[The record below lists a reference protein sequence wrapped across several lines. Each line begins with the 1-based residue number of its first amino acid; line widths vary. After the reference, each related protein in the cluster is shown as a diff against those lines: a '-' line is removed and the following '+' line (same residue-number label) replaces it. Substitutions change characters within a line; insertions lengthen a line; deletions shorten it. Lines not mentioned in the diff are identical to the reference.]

1 MAGNNPTPTVTLQ
14 STLAEIL
21 NIAVKDRASH
31 QIVRFDCGQG
41 REIAFVAFAEDTYG
55 YLQMIQAYSDARDM
69 YAGRVANAIAD
80 DIRINGLPD
89 PNNPKPF
96 NLIKSSD
103 GESLLP
109 PTNASDH
116 EVEVDSND

>member
-1 MAGNNPTPTVTLQ
+1 MASNNQTPSVTLQ

-21 NIAVKDRASH
+21 NIAVKDKASH

-41 REIAFVAFAEDTYG
+41 REVAFVAFAEDTYG
-55 YLQMIQAYSDARDM
+55 YLQVIQAYCDARDQ
-69 YAGRVANAIAD
+69 YASRVANAVAEDIAE
-80 DIRINGLPD
+80 NGLP
-89 PNNPKPF
+89 KPGTSF

-109 PTNASDH
+109 PTDASDH
-116 EVEVDSND
+116 VVEVDSND

>member
-1 MAGNNPTPTVTLQ
+1 MASNNPTPTVTLQ

-21 NIAVKDRASH
+21 NIAVKDKASH

-41 REIAFVAFAEDTYG
+41 REVAFVAFAEDTYG
-55 YLQMIQAYSDARDM
+55 YLQMIQAYADVRDQ
-69 YAGRVANAIAD
+69 YAARVANAVVV
-80 DIRINGLPD
+80 DIRENGMPEPGSSL
-89 PNNPKPF
+89 

-109 PTNASDH
+109 PTDADNH
-116 EVEVDSND
+116 TVKVDGHD

>member
-1 MAGNNPTPTVTLQ
+1 MASNNPTPTVTLQ

-41 REIAFVAFAEDTYG
+41 REVAFVAFAEDTYG
-55 YLQMIQAYSDARDM
+55 YLQTIQAYSDARDA
-69 YAGRVANAIAD
+69 YAARVANAVAEDIAE
-80 DIRINGLPD
+80 NGLPA
-89 PNNPKPF
+89 PGTSF

-109 PTNASDH
+109 PTDAGDH

>member
-1 MAGNNPTPTVTLQ
+1 MTSNNPTPTVTLQ

-41 REIAFVAFAEDTYG
+41 REVAFVAFAEDTYG
-55 YLQMIQAYSDARDM
+55 YLQCIQAYQDSRDA
-69 YAGRVANAIAD
+69 YAARVANAVAASIAE
-80 DIRINGLPD
+80 NGLPE
-89 PNNPKPF
+89 PGTSF
-96 NLIKSSD
+96 NLIPSSD

-109 PTNASDH
+109 PTDAENH
-116 EVEVDSND
+116 EVKVDDND